1 MSGGYQLARPAADV
15 AVGDVVT
22 ALEGPLSLVGCV
34 PDDGACARADSCAS
48 RIVWRRL
55 DSAISGALNGITL
68 EDLTQG
74 GSVTMKTAYFDHAAT
89 TPVDPQVLEAMLPWF
104 SERYGNP
111 SELHRLGREARA
123 AVETARAQVAAALG
137 AGDKEIVFTAGGT
150 ESDNLALFGSLARYQ
165 PGHLIVSAVEHP
177 AVMEA
182 ARALNRQGWAVDFV
196 PVDADGVVDLDAYEQ
211 AFRDDT
217 RLASVMFANNVV
229 GSIQPVAELARLAHE
244 RGALFHTDAVQAV
257 GAIPV
262 DVTALGVDLLSLS
275 GHKLY
280 GPKGIGALYVKRGTR
295 LQPIL
300 HGGGHERR
308 LRSGTENVPG
318 IVGLG
323 VAMTLSVEQI
333 PEVRPRLEAL
343 RDRLAQGVLERIPE
357 VRHLGH
363 PTERLPGNVSFSVRY
378 VEGESMLLQLDAHGF
393 MVSSGSACASGSLE
407 PSHVVLA
414 MGLGAEEAHGSMRI
428 SLGRENTGEEAD
440 AFLEAF
446 PPIVDKLRQMSPL
459 YVKG

>member
-1 MSGGYQLARPAADV
+1 
-15 AVGDVVT
+15 
-22 ALEGPLSLVGCV
+22 
-34 PDDGACARADSCAS
+34 
-48 RIVWRRL
+48 
-55 DSAISGALNGITL
+55 
-68 EDLTQG
+68 
-74 GSVTMKTAYFDHAAT
+74 MKTVYFDHAAT
-89 TPVDPQVLEAMLPWF
+89 TPVDRRVLEAMLPYF
-104 SERYGNP
+104 SEQYGNP

-123 AVETARAQVAAALG
+123 AVDAARAQVAAVLG
-137 AGDKEIVFTAGGT
+137 AGEKEIVFTAGGT

-165 PGHLIVSAVEHP
+165 PGHLIVSAIEHP

-182 ARALNRQGWAVDFV
+182 ARALNRAGWAVDFV
-196 PVDADGVVDLDAYEQ
+196 PVDGDGIVDLDAYEQ

-217 RLASVMFANNVV
+217 RLASIMLANNVV
-229 GSIQPVAELARLAHE
+229 GSVQPIAALARIAHE
-244 RGALFHTDAVQAV
+244 KGALFHTDAVQAV
-257 GAIPV
+257 GSLPV
-262 DVTALGVDLLSLS
+262 DVTELGVDLLSLS

-280 GPKGIGALYVKRGTR
+280 GPKGVGALYVKRGTR

-323 VAMTLSVEQI
+323 AAMTLAAEQL
-333 PEVRPRLEAL
+333 PDVRPRLERL
-343 RDRLAQGVLERIPE
+343 RDKLAAGVVERIPE
-357 VRHLGH
+357 VTYLGH
-363 PTERLPGNVSFSVRY
+363 PTERLPGNVAFSVRY
-378 VEGESMLLQLDAHGF
+378 VEGESMLLQLDSRGF

-414 MGLGAEEAHGSMRI
+414 LGLGAEEAHGSMRI
-428 SLGRENTGEEAD
+428 SLGRENTEEEAD

>member
-1 MSGGYQLARPAADV
+1 
-15 AVGDVVT
+15 
-22 ALEGPLSLVGCV
+22 
-34 PDDGACARADSCAS
+34 
-48 RIVWRRL
+48 
-55 DSAISGALNGITL
+55 
-68 EDLTQG
+68 
-74 GSVTMKTAYFDHAAT
+74 MKTVYFDHAAT
-89 TPVDPQVLEAMLPWF
+89 TPVDRQVLEAMLPYF

-123 AVETARAQVAAALG
+123 AVDAARAQVAAVLG
-137 AGDKEIVFTAGGT
+137 AGEKEIVFTAGGT

-165 PGHLIVSAVEHP
+165 PGHLIVSAIEHP

-182 ARALNRQGWAVDFV
+182 ARALNRAGWAVDFV
-196 PVDADGVVDLDAYEQ
+196 PVDGDGIVDLDAYEE

-217 RLASVMFANNVV
+217 RLASIMFANNVV
-229 GSIQPVAELARLAHE
+229 GSVQPVAALARIAHE
-244 RGALFHTDAVQAV
+244 KGALFHTDAVQAV
-257 GAIPV
+257 GSLPV
-262 DVTALGVDLLSLS
+262 DVTELGVDLLSLS

-318 IVGLG
+318 MVGLG
-323 VAMTLSVEQI
+323 VAMTLAAEQL
-333 PEVRPRLEAL
+333 PDVRPRLERL
-343 RDRLAQGVLERIPE
+343 RDKLAAGVVERIPE
-357 VRHLGH
+357 VTYLGH
-363 PTERLPGNVSFSVRY
+363 PTERLPGNVAFSVRY
-378 VEGESMLLQLDAHGF
+378 VEGESMLLQLDSRGF

-414 MGLGAEEAHGSMRI
+414 LGLGAEEAHGSMRI
-428 SLGRENTGEEAD
+428 SLGRENTEEEAD

>member
-1 MSGGYQLARPAADV
+1 
-15 AVGDVVT
+15 
-22 ALEGPLSLVGCV
+22 
-34 PDDGACARADSCAS
+34 
-48 RIVWRRL
+48 
-55 DSAISGALNGITL
+55 
-68 EDLTQG
+68 
-74 GSVTMKTAYFDHAAT
+74 MKTVYFDHAAT
-89 TPVDPQVLEAMLPWF
+89 TPVDPLVLEAMLPYF
-104 SERYGNP
+104 SEHCGNP

-123 AVETARAQVAAALG
+123 AVDVARAQVAVVLG
-137 AGDKEIVFTAGGT
+137 AGEKEIVFTAGGT

-165 PGHLIVSAVEHP
+165 PGHLIVSAIEHP

-182 ARALNRQGWAVDFV
+182 ARALNRLGWAVDFV
-196 PVDADGVVDLDAYEQ
+196 PVDGDGIVDLDAYEQ

-217 RLASVMFANNVV
+217 RLASIMFANNVV
-229 GSIQPVAELARLAHE
+229 GSVQPVATLARIAHE
-244 RGALFHTDAVQAV
+244 KGALFHTDAVQAV
-257 GAIPV
+257 GSVPV
-262 DVTALGVDLLSLS
+262 DVAELGVDMLSLS

-323 VAMTLSVEQI
+323 VAMTIAAEQL
-333 PEVRPRLEAL
+333 PEVCPRLERL
-343 RDRLAQGVLERIPE
+343 RDKMAAGVVERIPE
-357 VRHLGH
+357 VTYLGH

-378 VEGESMLLQLDAHGF
+378 VEGESMLLQLDSRGF

-414 MGLGAEEAHGSMRI
+414 LGLGAEEAHGSMRI
-428 SLGRENTGEEAD
+428 SLGRENTEEEAD

>member
-1 MSGGYQLARPAADV
+1 MTTV
-15 AVGDVVT
+15 
-22 ALEGPLSLVGCV
+22 
-34 PDDGACARADSCAS
+34 
-48 RIVWRRL
+48 
-55 DSAISGALNGITL
+55 
-68 EDLTQG
+68 
-74 GSVTMKTAYFDHAAT
+74 YFDHAAT
-89 TPVDPQVLEAMLPWF
+89 TPVDQQVLEAMLPYF
-104 SERYGNP
+104 SEQYGNP

-123 AVETARAQVAAALG
+123 AVEAARARVAAALG
-137 AGDKEIVFTAGGT
+137 AGEKEIVFTAGGT

-165 PGHLIVSAVEHP
+165 PGHLIVSAIEHP
-177 AVMEA
+177 AIMEA
-182 ARALNRQGWAVDFV
+182 ARALNRAGWAVDFV
-196 PVDADGVVDLDAYEQ
+196 PVDGDGIVDMDAYEE

-217 RLASVMFANNVV
+217 RLASIMFANNVV
-229 GSIQPVAELARLAHE
+229 GSIQPIAALARIAHE
-244 RGALFHTDAVQAV
+244 KGALFHTDAVQAV
-257 GAIPV
+257 GSVPV
-262 DVTALGVDLLSLS
+262 DVTELGVDLLSLS

-323 VAMTLSVEQI
+323 EAMTI
-333 PEVRPRLEAL
+333 AAGRMTEVRPRLERL
-343 RDRLAQGVLERIPE
+343 RDRLAAGVVERIPE
-357 VRHLGH
+357 VTYLGH
-363 PTERLPGNVSFSVRY
+363 PTERLPGNVAFSVRY
-378 VEGESMLLQLDAHGF
+378 VEGESMLLQLDAQGF

-414 MGLGAEEAHGSMRI
+414 LGLGAEEAHGSMRI
-428 SLGRENTGEEAD
+428 SLGRENTEEEAD

>member
-1 MSGGYQLARPAADV
+1 
-15 AVGDVVT
+15 
-22 ALEGPLSLVGCV
+22 
-34 PDDGACARADSCAS
+34 
-48 RIVWRRL
+48 
-55 DSAISGALNGITL
+55 
-68 EDLTQG
+68 
-74 GSVTMKTAYFDHAAT
+74 MKTVYFDHAAT
-89 TPVDPQVLEAMLPWF
+89 TPVDPEVLEAMLPWF

-123 AVETARAQVAAALG
+123 AVEAARAQVAAVIG
-137 AGDKEIVFTAGGT
+137 AGEKEIVFTAGGT

-182 ARALNRQGWAVDFV
+182 ARALNRLGWAVDFV
-196 PVDADGVVDLDAYEQ
+196 PVDGDGIVDLDAYEQ

-217 RLASVMFANNVV
+217 RLVSIMLANNVV
-229 GSIQPVAELARLAHE
+229 GSVQPVATLARIAHE
-244 RGALFHTDAVQAV
+244 KGALFHTDAVQAV
-257 GAIPV
+257 GSLPL
-262 DVTALGVDLLSLS
+262 DVTDLGVDLLSLS

-280 GPKGIGALYVKRGTR
+280 GPKGIGVLYVKRGTR

-323 VAMTLSVEQI
+323 VAMSLAAEQL
-333 PEVRPRLEAL
+333 PEVRPRLERL
-343 RDRLAQGVLERIPE
+343 RDRIAYGVLERIPE
-357 VRHLGH
+357 VTYLGH
-363 PTERLPGNVSFSVRY
+363 PSERLPGNVAFSVRY
-378 VEGESMLLQLDAHGF
+378 VEGESMLLQLDAQGF

-414 MGLGAEEAHGSMRI
+414 LGLGAEEAHGSMRI
-428 SLGRENTGEEAD
+428 SLGRENTDEEAE
-440 AFLEAF
+440 AFLDAF

>member
-1 MSGGYQLARPAADV
+1 
-15 AVGDVVT
+15 
-22 ALEGPLSLVGCV
+22 
-34 PDDGACARADSCAS
+34 
-48 RIVWRRL
+48 
-55 DSAISGALNGITL
+55 
-68 EDLTQG
+68 
-74 GSVTMKTAYFDHAAT
+74 MKTVYFDHAAT
-89 TPVDPQVLEAMLPWF
+89 TPVDPLVLEAMLPYF
-104 SERYGNP
+104 SEHCGNP

-123 AVETARAQVAAALG
+123 AVEAARAQVAAVLG
-137 AGDKEIVFTAGGT
+137 AGEKEIVFTAGGT

-165 PGHLIVSAVEHP
+165 PGHLIVSAIEHP

-182 ARALNRQGWAVDFV
+182 ARALNRLGWAVDFV
-196 PVDADGVVDLDAYEQ
+196 PVDGDGIVDLDAYEQ

-217 RLASVMFANNVV
+217 RLVSVMFANNVV
-229 GSIQPVAELARLAHE
+229 GSVQPVATLARIAHE

-257 GAIPV
+257 GSVPV
-262 DVTALGVDLLSLS
+262 DVAELGVDMLSLS

-295 LQPIL
+295 LQPIV

-323 VAMTLSVEQI
+323 VAMTIAAEQL
-333 PEVRPRLEAL
+333 PEVRPRLERL
-343 RDRLAQGVLERIPE
+343 RDKLAAGVIERIPE
-357 VRHLGH
+357 VTYLGH

-378 VEGESMLLQLDAHGF
+378 VEGESMLLQLDSRGF

-414 MGLGAEEAHGSMRI
+414 LGLGAEEAHGSMRI
-428 SLGRENTGEEAD
+428 SLGRENTEEEAD